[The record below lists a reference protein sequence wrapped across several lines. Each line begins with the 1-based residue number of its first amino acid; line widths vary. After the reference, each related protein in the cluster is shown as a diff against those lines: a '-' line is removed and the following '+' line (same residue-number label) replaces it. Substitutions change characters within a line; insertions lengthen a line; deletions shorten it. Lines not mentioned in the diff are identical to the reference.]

1 MRLSNPVISGFHP
14 DPSICRVGQDYF
26 LATRSFEYFPG
37 VPLFH
42 SRDLVHWR
50 QIGHCLTRPSQL
62 PLAHVRPS
70 GGIFAPTLRYH
81 DGVFYM
87 VTTNVTDDGN
97 FYVHTRDPFGPWS
110 EPIWIDQSGVDPSL
124 LFDDDGRVYL
134 TSNWMSGFPPPPE
147 IDPAAPFWGIQQS
160 EIDIA
165 TGKRLTEPLCIW
177 GGTGGRFPEAPHLY
191 KIRGHYYLLIAE
203 GGTELGHMVTIA
215 RSETPWGQWQIC
227 PHNPILTHRSQH
239 SPFQALGHAD
249 LIESHDGSWWWV
261 CLGIRPQGFPP
272 CAQLG
277 QETFLAP
284 VSWDDEGWPHV
295 GAGGRIRVEMEAPR
309 LTPVTWPA
317 PPARDDFDRPELALA
332 WNFLGNPD
340 AEAWSLTE
348 RPGAL
353 RLVGNSTRLDDGPP
367 VAFVGRRQEHL
378 ACEVATLLDFAPAVD
393 GEEAG
398 LTVWM
403 NPGHPYDLFVSRQD
417 GRRSI
422 GVRRRIGS
430 LAAVV
435 AREPL
440 ADGATTLT
448 VRANPQG
455 YTFGYAIGEVERRT
469 LAAGEARYLS
479 PEVAGGFTGVYF
491 ALYATGNGN
500 KCRAA
505 AFFDWFE
512 YHMLAEQL

>member
-1 MRLSNPVISGFHP
+1 MLFTNPVISGFHP
-14 DPSICRVGQDYF
+14 DPSICRVGEDYF
-26 LATRSFEYFPG
+26 LVTSSFEYFPG

-50 QIGHCLTRPSQL
+50 QIGHVLTRPSQL

-70 GGIFAPTLRYH
+70 GGIFAPTIRHH

-87 VTTNVTDDGN
+87 VTTNITDGGN

-110 EPIWIDQSGVDPSL
+110 EPIWVDLRGIDPSL
-124 LFDDDGRVYL
+124 FFDDDGRAYL
-134 TSNWMSGFPPPPE
+134 TGNWFAGFPLPAE
-147 IDPAAPFWGIQQS
+147 SDAAAPIWGIQQS

-165 TGKRLTEPLCIW
+165 TGKRVGEPQRIW
-177 GGTGGRFPEAPHLY
+177 AGTGGRFPEAPHLY
-191 KIRGHYYLLIAE
+191 KIRGRYYLLIAE

-215 RSETPWGQWQIC
+215 RSDSPWGPWESC
-227 PHNPILTHRSQH
+227 PHNPILTHRSHH

-249 LIESHDGSWWWV
+249 LIECHDGSWWLV
-261 CLGIRPQGFPP
+261 CLGIRPQGMPP

-277 QETFLAP
+277 RETFLAP

-295 GAGGRIRVEMEAPR
+295 GENGRIRVEMEAPK
-309 LTPVTWPA
+309 LTPAPWPA
-317 PPARDDFDRPELALA
+317 SPARDDFDGAELSLA

-340 AEAWSLTE
+340 AGAWSLAE

-353 RLVGNSTRLDDGPP
+353 ALVGNAAGLDDGPP
-367 VAFVGRRQEHL
+367 VTFVGRRQEHL
-378 ACEVATLLDFAPAVD
+378 ECEAATLLDFAPAAD

-403 NPGHPYDLFVSRQD
+403 NPGHHYDLFVSRQD
-417 GRRSI
+417 GRRY
-422 GVRRRIGS
+422 VAVHRRIGS

-440 ADGATTLT
+440 DDGAATLS
-448 VRANPQG
+448 VRADPQG
-455 YTFGYAIGEVERRT
+455 YMFGYAAGQAERRT

-491 ALYATGNGN
+491 ALYATGNGSTSG
-500 KCRAA
+500 AA
-505 AFFDWFE
+505 AFFDWFD
-512 YHMLAEQL
+512 YRGA